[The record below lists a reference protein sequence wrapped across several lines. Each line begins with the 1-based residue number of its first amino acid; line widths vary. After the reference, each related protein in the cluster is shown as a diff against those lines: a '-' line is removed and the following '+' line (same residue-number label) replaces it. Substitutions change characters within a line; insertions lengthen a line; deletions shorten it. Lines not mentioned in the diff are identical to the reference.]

1 MRLRTIAPLAA
12 LLALIAV
19 PAAAAHVTMNPDA
32 VPADSFARFSIRVP
46 NERENA
52 DTVKLSVQLPPG
64 VLFVSFQPKAGWTR
78 TTTTAKL
85 DTPVTVEGEQVTDRI
100 ATVTWSGGK
109 IAPGEFD
116 EFGMSAKVPNSP
128 GKTLVFPAVQTYSNG
143 EAVHW
148 IAPQTAD
155 EPAPHVTLEAA
166 APEEPQAT
174 AAPAANSDDNDGGS
188 DRDTLTLVLAIAG
201 VALGVVALGLA
212 AARRRHA

>member
-12 LLALIAV
+12 VVALVAV

-32 VPADSFARFSIRVP
+32 VPADSFSRFSIRVP

-52 DTVKLSVQLPPG
+52 DTVKVSVQLPPG
-64 VLFVSFQPKAGWTR
+64 VLFVSFQPKAGWKR
-78 TTTTAKL
+78 TTTTTKL
-85 DTPVTVEGEQVTDRI
+85 QAPVTVEGEQVTDRI
-100 ATVTWSGGK
+100 ATVTWTGGK

-116 EFGMSAKVPNSP
+116 EFGLSAKMPNSP
-128 GKTLVFPAVQTYSNG
+128 GKTLIFPAVQTYSDG

-166 APEEPQAT
+166 QPEEPQAT
-174 AAPAANSDDNDGGS
+174 AAPATESDDNGS

-212 AARRRHA
+212 AARRRHG

>member
-1 MRLRTIAPLAA
+1 MRLRTLA
-12 LLALIAV
+12 LLAAVVALVAV

-32 VPADSFARFSIRVP
+32 VPADSFSRFSIRVP

-52 DTVKLSVQLPPG
+52 DTVKVSVQLPPG
-64 VLFVSFQPKAGWTR
+64 VLFVSFQPKAGWKR
-78 TTTTAKL
+78 TTTTTKL
-85 DTPVTVEGEQVTDRI
+85 QAPVTVEGEQVTDRI
-100 ATVTWSGGK
+100 ATVTWTGGK

-116 EFGMSAKVPNSP
+116 EFGLSAKMPNSP
-128 GKTLVFPAVQTYSNG
+128 GKTLIFPAVQTYSDG

-166 APEEPQAT
+166 QPEEPQAT
-174 AAPAANSDDNDGGS
+174 AAPATESDDNGS

-212 AARRRHA
+212 AARRRHG